1 MKRQIV
7 FLMALFVIFVGSG
20 LSTAHADPMVME
32 KLPLL
37 AGDWC
42 DEKGNVVLRIHDGYL
57 NDCRIVDL
65 NVADS
70 IKNGGAKVSIE
81 EATGVRQIFFYTNV
95 NGEISDHLGL
105 EDGTPL
111 YRNFP
116 YWHVTIGGVHLGS
129 TPEDIVQAFGKPDAV
144 QKRTGYSPRQG
155 DIALVYR
162 KKGLEFGVNS
172 MSNTVRYIKL
182 SPQSAI
188 VWDGMK
194 NRDGGFKLYKEK
206 YAPNAPIGYGEY
218 FDWDNGYI
226 TLTNEQHF

>member
-1 MKRQIV
+1 MKRQII
-7 FLMALFVIFVGSG
+7 FLIALVVILMGIR
-20 LSTAHADPMVME
+20 LSTVQAYPDTME
-32 KLPLL
+32 KYLPLL
-37 AGDWC
+37 AGDWS

-65 NVADS
+65 NIADS

-81 EATGVRQIFFYTNV
+81 EATGVRQIFLYTNV

-144 QKRTGYSPRQG
+144 QKRTGYSSRQG

-162 KKGLEFGVNS
+162 KKGIEFGVNS
-172 MSNTVRYIKL
+172 VSKTVRYIIL
-182 SPQSAI
+182 SPQSSI
-188 VWDGMK
+188 IWDGMK
-194 NRDGGFKLYKEK
+194 RRDGGFKLYEDK
-206 YAPNAPIGYGEY
+206 YINRPIGYGEY
-218 FDWDNGYI
+218 FRSYKGYI
-226 TLTNEQHF
+226 TLMNEKTY